1 MVIAG
6 VRKNEGEK
14 KHRFIH
20 PLHYFAVR
28 VTTTVHR
35 IRCLLACFLLLSIAS
50 YFFFF
55 WLTEWLF
62 MLRYSL
68 SGRTSGVPIVTLRKQ
83 AIKTQRVELT
93 MRRVKKKKEKYNFR
107 VLCHFPW
114 PTTCHMPYRCWKSE
128 YVFTISHYFLGTAHT
143 QHLVALE
150 PR

>member
-55 WLTEWLF
+55 LADWMTVHATVLTFRPDKWGPD
-62 MLRYSL
+62 SN
-68 SGRTSGVPIVTLRKQ
+68 VTEASNQNATCGIDDAKG
-83 AIKTQRVELT
+83 
-93 MRRVKKKKEKYNFR
+93 KKKKEKYNFR